1 MISQSSSLMFCQQ
14 CGTTGAVAGKRCPA
28 CYDRAVGRVHGAFFE
43 YWSYAFDPAHVRER
57 AIRVTFDRVVN
68 ILLVIGIVAAFG
80 VYAYVVFSYI
90 LPLTIAAVFVLFL
103 VTRLIRRAHV
113 SLDVPEQP
121 YLHTNE
127 TSESA
132 LSTLSWSDVR
142 RRKSREIKNISDAFS
157 RDALHALETAYARAV
172 HDSAPQVTVTHLC
185 AALLNEESI
194 QTTLLRLLVRPQDAQ
209 ERSADLLSSGSTA
222 GAIPL
227 IHADVWNVIFDAYD
241 HASQLREPRVGAT
254 ELFEIAVTHDPSM
267 QAMLLDLGI
276 KQSALAN
283 ALEWIRMHG
292 RLKRQIA
299 RRARG
304 SRGRSKGDTNRA
316 MTAIATPF
324 LNSFSVDLTRSAM
337 FGQLEPLIGRN
348 HEIEA
353 IFRAFQGGGA
363 SVILVGEHGVGKRAM
378 VHGIADLMVAE
389 RVPDV
394 LQDHRLVEIDVA
406 RLLSGVS
413 PAEAEDRLL
422 TMLTE
427 LETAGNIILSIPHV
441 EKLVGI
447 TIGQQQSMDVASV
460 LTQELGKRNFLTI
473 ATTTPDAYAR
483 VIASQSLGSVFQKID
498 IDEPD
503 VDTVIRVLAAKAAYI
518 EYKHGVWFS
527 YAALERAAQMARKF
541 LRDVRVPYSAI
552 EVCSE
557 SALHSRSLRGA
568 QALVTPEDVAA
579 VIADKT
585 KIPLTAVT
593 QDEGAKLMRL
603 ESEMHRRVVGQD
615 EAVSLVANSLR
626 RSRAELRSGSRPIA
640 NFLFLGP
647 SGVGKTE
654 LTKTIAEVYFG
665 SEQQM
670 IRLDMSEFQ
679 DSSAVSRLIGRA
691 GEQGSGLLTEAVRQK
706 PFSLILLDE
715 IEKADAGILNL
726 FLQVMDDGRLTD
738 SVGRVIDFTNAI
750 LIATS
755 NAGTPFVQAQM
766 RAGTPIEQIKNQLIH
781 GELKENFR
789 PEFLNRFDAIVLFQ
803 PLTQDQIESVARLM
817 LGAIGKKLAERGIV
831 LEATPGGIASLARAG
846 FDPEFG
852 ARPLRRV
859 IQDRVENQIAGLL
872 LQNQVSR
879 NDTIVVDESG
889 VHVRR

>member
-1 MISQSSSLMFCQQ
+1 MFCQQ
-14 CGTTGAVAGKRCPA
+14 CGATGAVAGQRCPA
-28 CYDRAVGRVHGAFFE
+28 CSGRAVGRQSGVYFE
-43 YWSYAFDPAHVRER
+43 FWSYPLDSVHVRER
-57 AIRVTFDRVVN
+57 AARVTFDHVVN
-68 ILLVIGIVAAFG
+68 AVLVAAIIAAIGI
-80 VYAYVVFSYI
+80 YAYFIFVNA
-90 LPLTIAAVFVLFL
+90 LPLTIAALLLLFL
-103 VTRLIRRAHV
+103 ITRLIRGVHS
-113 SLDVPEQP
+113 SLDVPDAPTAGAQEI
-121 YLHTNE
+121 E
-127 TSESA
+127 ESA
-132 LSTLSWSDVR
+132 AVTPSWADVR
-142 RRKSREIKNISDAFS
+142 RKKTREIKNISAAFS
-157 RDALHALETAYARAV
+157 TDALRALERAHAFAV
-172 HDSAPQVTVTHLC
+172 RDNAPNVTVTHVC
-185 AALLNEESI
+185 AALLYEELI
-194 QTTLLRLLVRPQDAQ
+194 QTTFLRMLVRPQDAQ
-209 ERSADLLSSGSTA
+209 QRVAALLPPLSTA
-222 GAIPL
+222 ATVPL
-227 IHADVWNVIFDAYD
+227 VTAEVWGVIFGAYD
-241 HASQLREPRVGAT
+241 RASALREPRVGAT
-254 ELFEIAVTHDPSM
+254 ELFETAVAQDQGV
-267 QAMLLDLGI
+267 QAVLLDVGV

-283 ALEWIRMHG
+283 VLEWVRMHG
-292 RLKRQIA
+292 RLKRQVA

-304 SRGRSKGDTNRA
+304 SRGRGRGDTNRA

-324 LNSFSVDLTRSAM
+324 LNSFSDDLTRRAL
-337 FGQLEPLIGRN
+337 FGQLEPLIGRT
-348 HEIEA
+348 HEIDG
-353 IFRAFQGGGA
+353 IFRVFQGGGA
-363 SVILVGEHGVGKRAM
+363 SVILVGEHGVGKRAL

-394 LQDHRLVEIDVA
+394 LADRRLVEIDVA

-413 PAEAEDRLL
+413 PTEAEDRLL

-427 LETAGNIILSIPHV
+427 LETAGNIILTIPHV

-498 IDEPD
+498 IDEAD
-503 VDTVIRVLAAKAAYI
+503 VDTVIRVLEAKAAYI
-518 EYKHGVWFS
+518 EYKHHVWFS
-527 YAALERAAQMARKF
+527 YGALERAAQMARKF
-541 LRDVRVPYSAI
+541 LRDVHVPASAI

-557 SALHSRSLRGA
+557 SALHAKSLRGGN
-568 QALVTPEDVAA
+568 ALVTPEDVAA

-585 KIPLTAVT
+585 KIPVTAVT

-679 DSSAVSRLIGRA
+679 DSTAVARLIGRT
-691 GEQGSGLLTEAVRQK
+691 GEQGTGLLTEAVRQK
-706 PFSLILLDE
+706 PFSLVLLDE

-738 SVGRVIDFTNAI
+738 SVGRVIDFTNVI

-755 NAGTPFVQAQM
+755 NAGTSFVQEQM
-766 RAGTPIEQIKNQLIH
+766 RAGTPLDHIKNQLIH

-803 PLTQDQIESVARLM
+803 PLTQPQIESVARLM
-817 LGAIGKKLAERGIV
+817 LDAIGKKLSERGIV
-831 LEATPGGIASLARAG
+831 LEVTPEGVASLAAAG

-859 IQDRVENQIAGLL
+859 IQDRVENAIAGLL
-872 LQNQVSR
+872 LQNQVTR

-889 VHVRR
+889 AHVRR